1 MAKFSENDFDIAPLP
16 IIGQYNR
23 QRFPQWSPED
33 NANWPIQK
41 GNVGTK
47 RPLAM
52 YPAMGRS
59 HISYLGNNV
68 LIFPGEPRGHFDSI
82 KYWYSVVG
90 STVYR
95 IDANYNQVDIGSLLS
110 LAGNVF
116 FTYLVVN
123 SLVFVCFV
131 DTQKIYIYQ
140 EPTTANPGGT
150 FSIVTDPNAPGN
162 VTVDGVL
169 TKPGY
174 IAAFGNRITVSV
186 AGSSQFF
193 LSQINLGGSAFN
205 AATCFTI
212 AGTAVFAQED
222 GVIGQMAVLNNRLY
236 IFTDYTTG
244 VWANIPAVFSGS
256 GAYFPWKK
264 STTYSW
270 DFGMADPLSLDVGFG
285 FMMFLAQN
293 NDGLLQ
299 VMISTGDYP
308 IPASSD
314 SQKAIDV
321 LFQGYT
327 NVFGTN
333 SPFLS
338 GNAVGFIYQYE
349 NTIFYRLSG
358 GVYKGNPILDQEQAA
373 NSIEYNFDTKTWHRV
388 IELNGERNR
397 IQRHIYFNTQHLVTL
412 QGDNTVYQ
420 MGGQFYFNEITNP
433 DAVSPQDVSAYLQ
446 EPFRYERI
454 TPIISEDNYAEFET
468 QYVEIDFVFG
478 DSNINF
484 SLAPF
489 TNTKFIIDEQPAAD
503 GSPQYIIAEQPDA
516 DGQPIFMVTEQGN
529 TPSLN
534 ELTYNS
540 LFKPSIELYV
550 SDDGGISFYSADER
564 QFSDGGVYQ
573 WRMRWYQLG
582 TSRNRV
588 YKLVAVSP
596 VPITVLG
603 GVMMIKNVSGGAN

>member
-1 MAKFSENDFDIAPLP
+1 MQMPMDDFDIAPLP

-33 NANWPIQK
+33 NANWPVQK
-41 GNVGTK
+41 GNEGTK
-47 RPLAM
+47 RQFAL

-68 LIFPGEPRGHFDSI
+68 LIFPAEPRGHFHSI
-82 KYWYSVVG
+82 NYWYSVVG
-90 STVYR
+90 SIVYR
-95 IDANYNQVDIGSLLS
+95 VDANYNQVNIGSLLS

-123 SLVFVCFV
+123 SLVFACFV

-150 FSIVTDPNAPGN
+150 FSVVTDPKAPGN
-162 VTVDGVL
+162 IIVDGVL

-212 AGTAVFAQED
+212 AGAAVFAQED

-244 VWANIPAVFSGS
+244 VWSNILAVFSGTN
-256 GAYFPWKK
+256 AYFPWKK
-264 STTYSW
+264 STSVGW

-285 FMMFLAQN
+285 FLIFLAQN
-293 NDGLLQ
+293 DDGLLQ
-299 VMISTGDYP
+299 VMLSNGDYP

-314 SQKAIDV
+314 AQKAIDV
-321 LFQGYT
+321 LFQRYT
-327 NVFGTN
+327 NRFGN
-333 SPFLS
+333 SSPFLS

-349 NTIFYRLSG
+349 NTIYYRLSG
-358 GVYKGNPILDQEQAA
+358 GVYTGNGILDQEQSA

-397 IQRHIYFNTQHLVTL
+397 IQRHIYFNTQHLVTV

-433 DAVSPQDVSAYLQ
+433 ASTPQATDAYLQ

-478 DSNINF
+478 DSNINY

-489 TNTKFIIDEQPAAD
+489 QNTQFIIDEMPAAD
-503 GSPQYIIAEQPDA
+503 GSPQYVIAEQPDS

-588 YKLVAVSP
+588 YKLIAVSP

-603 GVMMIKNVSGGAN
+603 GVMMIKNISGGAN